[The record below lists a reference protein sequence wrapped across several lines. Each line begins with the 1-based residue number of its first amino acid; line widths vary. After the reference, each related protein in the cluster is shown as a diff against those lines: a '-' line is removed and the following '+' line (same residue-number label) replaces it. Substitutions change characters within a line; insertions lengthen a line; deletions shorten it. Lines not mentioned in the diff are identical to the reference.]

1 MRPFSGFRV
10 QPIEVRFRGEADIR
24 AGPQD
29 RRLRA
34 HLCRPLV
41 AVHIPKADLFLR
53 LSGAA
58 SSPVDDYYPNRS
70 NAEVQS
76 RPGRVPSRMLLEI
89 AGSVFGAM
97 TAPPQAARP
106 IKLLAGG

>member
-1 MRPFSGFRV
+1 MLARKRTLLASS
-10 QPIEVRFRGEADIR
+10 
-24 AGPQD
+24 QD

-34 HLCRPLV
+34 HLCHPLG
-41 AVHIPKADLFLR
+41 AVHTPKADLFLR
-53 LSGAA
+53 QSEVA
-58 SSPVDDYYPNRS
+58 SSPRDDYYPNGS